1 MGLNLQPGGDP
12 PSSDPGRVPLSPWK
26 QPPNPGSP
34 RGKSQRPRR
43 ASHSRVTAVCRVC
56 APTSPAPRLAVRRVP
71 AAGGRSPRGRRDSYP
86 LAALARIYSSDGGPK
101 RIKRSTP
108 TPATPAT
115 PASGARAQAL
125 PAGRGPR
132 GAPGGRDAHEVR
144 RERAELTHARCV
156 RQSPQNRTRI
166 PPQVIWRSRRSF
178 PTLLSALEGVLRE
191 NRMERWL
198 TEVKKYSP
206 PQFAL
211 VNRHLKRHKTFKTG

>member
-1 MGLNLQPGGDP
+1 MPGL
-12 PSSDPGRVPLSPWK
+12 
-26 QPPNPGSP
+26 
-34 RGKSQRPRR
+34 RPYV
-43 ASHSRVTAVCRVC
+43 ACPET
-56 APTSPAPRLAVRRVP
+56 
-71 AAGGRSPRGRRDSYP
+71 RSPEGSSCGRP
-86 LAALARIYSSDGGPK
+86 QSSRATGQLPTCGPGPNLFK
-101 RIKRSTP
+101 RWRTQADQTIDTH
-108 TPATPAT
+108 PATPAT

-191 NRMERWL
+191 KRMERWL

>member
-108 TPATPAT
+108 TPP
-115 PASGARAQAL
+115 PPPPRRLARVRRRYQ
-125 PAGRGPR
+125 R
-132 GAPGGRDAHEVR
+132 GADHGER
-144 RERAELTHARCV
+144 RADGTRTKCAGSAPSSRMRVACV
-156 RQSPQNRTRI
+156 SPLRI
-166 PPQVIWRSRRSF
+166 EPEFRR
-178 PTLLSALEGVLRE
+178 R
-191 NRMERWL
+191 
-198 TEVKKYSP
+198 
-206 PQFAL
+206 
-211 VNRHLKRHKTFKTG
+211 